1 MVSTAPPARTRLGGL
16 DSLKGI
22 AISLVVLIHA
32 APSGAPD
39 YERYVIS
46 GIARLAVPLFL
57 VISGFLI
64 GSSQPPR
71 AKLVLYF
78 WKFVRLHLL
87 YSAFYWAL
95 EPLGFREGRPLTLK
109 NALMHFAAFAYPGQF
124 YLFVLPQIYFLF
136 AFLVPERLRSTTG
149 LLVGSLLLSAG
160 SVAFLAASVS
170 SGSSAP
176 LPWIFAGQAE
186 ATLVVW
192 IFAFTVG
199 IWMGARAAD
208 PRLSRSGAVS
218 SLMFACMAATLTAL
232 HLPATDGVDYV
243 ERYAYARWSVL
254 IGTALLAAGLP
265 WASRGLRLGPVEALG
280 RESFG
285 IFVLN
290 PVILGILINQLGNVA
305 TLARSFL
312 YAAATLAIAYS
323 ITRLLR
329 RRIPFAF
336 P

>member
-1 MVSTAPPARTRLGGL
+1 VSTAPPARTRLGGL

-22 AISLVVLIHA
+22 AIILVVLIHA
-32 APSGAPD
+32 SPSGAPD

-64 GSSQPPR
+64 GSSRPPR

-95 EPLGFREGRPLTLK
+95 EALGFREGRPLTLK
-109 NALMHFAAFAYPGQF
+109 NALMHFAAFAYAGQF
-124 YLFVLPQIYFLF
+124 YLFILPQIYFLF
-136 AFLVPERLRSTTG
+136 AFLIPERLRSTTG
-149 LLVGSLLLSAG
+149 LLVGSLLLSTG
-160 SVAFLAASVS
+160 CVAFLAASVS

-176 LPWIFAGQAE
+176 LPWIIANQAE
-186 ATLVVW
+186 ATLVAW
-192 IFAFTVG
+192 LFTFTVG
-199 IWMGARAAD
+199 IWMGARSAH
-208 PRLSRSGAVS
+208 PRLSRSGAVP
-218 SLMFACMAATLTAL
+218 SLLFAIMAATLAAL
-232 HLPATDGVDYV
+232 DLPATDGVDYV
-243 ERYAYARWSVL
+243 VHFPYARWSIL
-254 IGTALLAAGLP
+254 IGTALLAAALP
-265 WASRGLRLGPVEALG
+265 WASRSLRLGPVEAVG
-280 RESFG
+280 RETFG
-285 IFVLN
+285 IFVFN
-290 PVILGILINQLGNVA
+290 PVILGILVNQLGSVA
-305 TLARSFL
+305 TLSRSFL
-312 YAAATLAIAYS
+312 YAAATVGIAYS